1 MFQRMAHRLAGDLD
15 QSAER
20 LVQFEEQ
27 EDRGAHGH
35 RRRHERRNRGAVARR
50 EEAEAEEKDREP
62 EHHYD
67 QERLGNGRSC
77 LLEKE
82 PIHLAKLNGGLQGL
96 GFRRTL
102 RIGLRRQF
110 LDGLIYC
117 LPGGSDGRQFGLLGF
132 VVRPDASNHLLHAH
146 AQLRAGFGRIRAA
159 IGQHTIEESEL
170 RRHLDELVPLRII

>member
-67 QERLGNGRSC
+67 QERLGNGRAC
-77 LLEKE
+77 LLEKQ
-82 PIHLAKLNGGLQGL
+82 PIHLAKLNGDLQGL
-96 GFRRTL
+96 GLRRTL
-102 RIGLRRQF
+102 CVGLWRQF
-110 LDGLIYC
+110 LDG
-117 LPGGSDGRQFGLLGF
+117 
-132 VVRPDASNHLLHAH
+132 ASGP
-146 AQLRAGFGRIRAA
+146 QLASTRSRKANFAA
-159 IGQHTIEESEL
+159 IWMSWFLCASYEPLAEATSNPRTRAVIVATRPMASFTVSLVSAL
-170 RRHLDELVPLRII
+170 R